1 MHRPIVWITG
11 AALLAVVIATL
22 LVQGATR
29 EPAAGRSAPRVV
41 VRSPSHAPTHEA
53 ARELGGPGSPEVV
66 VLGDL
71 APTRAARAPAPAPRG
86 ATSRPRVVHEIV
98 YVDAPA
104 AEPVSPPMSV
114 ATAAPEVPVEPAP
127 EVAMAPAELPSTLPA
142 PPPVEPVPAERGP
155 SRAGGIVTGA
165 AIGAGIGAVL
175 GGSRGALRGA
185 IGGAAGGAIG
195 GRSGGVLGGVLGG
208 IGGRGRTTGGGGCYR
223 DSVFDYAYL
232 TP

>member
-1 MHRPIVWITG
+1 MHRPIVWIPG
-11 AALLAVVIATL
+11 AALLAVAIAAL

-41 VRSPSHAPTHEA
+41 VRSPSQSAPTHEA
-53 ARELGGPGSPEVV
+53 AHRLGGSGSPEVV

-98 YVDAPA
+98 YVDAAPA
-104 AEPVSPPMSV
+104 
-114 ATAAPEVPVEPAP
+114 EPAP
-127 EVAMAPAELPSTLPA
+127 MSAASPDPTSVAPPALEVAMGTTPDELPSTLPA
-142 PPPVEPVPAERGP
+142 PPPVEPAPTQRGP

-195 GRSGGVLGGVLGG
+195 GRGGSC
-208 IGGRGRTTGGGGCYR
+208 RSS
-223 DSVFDYAYL
+223 SVYDYAFL

>member
-1 MHRPIVWITG
+1 MHRPIVWIPG
-11 AALLAVVIATL
+11 VVVLLAVAIAALLA
-22 LVQGATR
+22 QGVAR

-41 VRSPSHAPTHEA
+41 VRSPSPSPTTHEA
-53 ARELGGPGSPEVV
+53 ARSLGGPGSPEVV

-71 APTRAARAPAPAPRG
+71 APTRAPAPAPR
-86 ATSRPRVVHEIV
+86 AAAPRQRVVHEIV

-104 AEPVSPPMSV
+104 AEPVSPVPMSV
-114 ATAAPEVPVEPAP
+114 ARPDPTSEPPPAP
-127 EVAMAPAELPSTLPA
+127 EVAMAPADLPSTLPA
-142 PPPVEPVPAERGP
+142 PPPAQPFPEQRGP

-208 IGGRGRTTGGGGCYR
+208 VGGRGRGGGGGTCPGH
-223 DSVFDYAYL
+223 DLAYL